1 MTFKEKAVAALRD
14 AYESDCGPCRTVI
27 RECMELVENLPDV
40 KHENEKCAAP
50 DYEAM
55 YCETREELMEQKKMC
70 ENMACELRALHLT
83 NSRLTGYRDAVE
95 RIFGDRV

>member
-27 RECMELVENLPDV
+27 RECMELVENLPDI

-55 YCETREELMEQKKMC
+55 YCETREELMEVYQRKHD
-70 ENMACELRALHLT
+70 ARGGF
-83 NSRLTGYRDAVE
+83 SR
-95 RIFGDRV
+95 RILLISKDEG